1 MTENE
6 RRLAATEMAII
17 EVFAWRSPDD
27 LDDASRSIS
36 NGLAGSC
43 DEERSVRLGALALI
57 DDARR
62 RFMPDMPGAF
72 MR

>member
-6 RRLAATEMAII
+6 RRLAAMEMAII

-27 LDDASRSIS
+27 LDDASRSIRDGLS
-36 NGLAGSC
+36 NSFA
-43 DEERSVRLGALALI
+43 EERSVCLGALALI

-62 RFMPDMPGAF
+62 RFAPASGFAL
-72 MR
+72 R